1 MIHYKCFYFNEL
13 RVCTY
18 VLWDETRDCVIIDA
32 GCQSESEQQRFVKFI
47 KEQQLKPV
55 KLLCTHA
62 HFDHILGYD
71 FVCKTYNIAGWMHRD
86 ELPTFEHSAQYALFF
101 GLQIQQ
107 SELPVH
113 FLEEGVPVLFGTS
126 RLEVIHTPGHSA
138 GSVCFYAKAAN
149 VLFSGDTLFDKDVG
163 RCDLPGGS
171 AEELLNSIVGKLMVL
186 PDNTA
191 VCPGHGLATDIGSE
205 REANP
210 FIKGI
215 R

>member
-1 MIHYKCFYFNEL
+1 MQYKCFYFNEL

-18 VLWDETRDCVIIDA
+18 VVWDETQECVIIDA
-32 GCQSESEQQRFVKFI
+32 GCQSENERQRFVKFI

-71 FVCKTYNIAGWMHRD
+71 FVCKTFHIAGWMHRAD
-86 ELPTFEHSAQYALFF
+86 LPTFKRSAQYALFF

-107 SELPVH
+107 AELAAS

-126 RLEVIHTPGHSA
+126 RLEIIHTPGHSA

-149 VLFSGDTLFDKDVG
+149 VLFSGDTLFNKDIG
-163 RCDLPGGS
+163 RSDLPGGS
-171 AEELLNSIVGKLMVL
+171 AEELMNSIVTKLMVL
-186 PDNTA
+186 PDNTE
-191 VCPGHGLATDIGSE
+191 VCPGHGLATSIGSE
-205 REANP
+205 RSANP
-210 FIKGI
+210 FIGGI
-215 R
+215 K